1 MNKKEVALACM
12 SKKYNCAQSV
22 LFAFADDVGIDKD
35 TALKAATCFGGGM
48 RCGEVCGAVTGVLM
62 AIGMKYGSSAEND
75 ETGKY
80 PAYKKEMEF
89 VKKFKEKHG
98 TLLCRE
104 LLKMD
109 VSRPE
114 GMREAMQKGLHKSVC
129 ANAIVTAVDIAEEL
143 I

>member
-22 LFAFADDVGIDKD
+22 FFTFAEDVGIDKE
-35 TALKAATCFGGGM
+35 TALKVAACFGGGM

-89 VKKFKEKHG
+89 IKKFKEKHG
-98 TLLCRE
+98 TVLCRE
-104 LLKMD
+104 LLQLD

-114 GMREAMQKGLHKSVC
+114 GMQEVLQKGLHKTVC
-129 ANAIVTAVDIAEEL
+129 AGAIVTAVKIAEEL